1 MTMDEMK
8 NLEELAEENRR
19 LKEENERLQ
28 NLSPKER
35 LYEHIHVSVR
45 TMNIIIG
52 CLCAL
57 FVLVI
62 ILDDEIMMMKSN

>member
-35 LYEHIHVSVR
+35 LYEHSHVSHR
-45 TMNIIIG
+45 TMNIISG

-62 ILDDEIMMMKSN
+62 ILGMMK

>member
-1 MTMDEMK
+1 MK

-62 ILDDEIMMMKSN
+62 ILGMMK

>member
-52 CLCAL
+52 CLCAR

-62 ILDDEIMMMKSN
+62 ILGMMK

>member
-8 NLEELAEENRR
+8 NLEELAVENRR

-62 ILDDEIMMMKSN
+62 ILGMMK

>member
-8 NLEELAEENRR
+8 NLEELSEENRR

-62 ILDDEIMMMKSN
+62 ILGMMK

>member
-1 MTMDEMK
+1 MNMDEMK

-62 ILDDEIMMMKSN
+62 ILGMMK

>member
-8 NLEELAEENRR
+8 NLEELAEDIRR

-62 ILDDEIMMMKSN
+62 ILGMMK

>member
-62 ILDDEIMMMKSN
+62 ILGMMK

>member
-62 ILDDEIMMMKSN
+62 ILGIMK

>member
-45 TMNIIIG
+45 TMNILLG

-62 ILDDEIMMMKSN
+62 ILGMMK

>member
-28 NLSPKER
+28 NLSPTAR
-35 LYEHIHVSVR
+35 LYEHLHVSVR

-62 ILDDEIMMMKSN
+62 ILGMMK

>member
-57 FVLVI
+57 FVVVI
-62 ILDDEIMMMKSN
+62 ILGMMK

>member
-62 ILDDEIMMMKSN
+62 LLGMMK

>member
-52 CLCAL
+52 CLCAM

-62 ILDDEIMMMKSN
+62 ILGMMK

>member
-1 MTMDEMK
+1 MNMDEMK
-8 NLEELAEENRR
+8 NLEELAEENRS

-62 ILDDEIMMMKSN
+62 ILGMMK

>member
-45 TMNIIIG
+45 TINIIIG

-62 ILDDEIMMMKSN
+62 ILGMMK

>member
-57 FVLVI
+57 FVLVN
-62 ILDDEIMMMKSN
+62 ILGMMK

>member
-57 FVLVI
+57 FV
-62 ILDDEIMMMKSN
+62 

>member
-57 FVLVI
+57 FVLV
-62 ILDDEIMMMKSN
+62 MMK

>member
-19 LKEENERLQ
+19 LNEENERLQ

-62 ILDDEIMMMKSN
+62 ILGMMK

>member
-8 NLEELAEENRR
+8 NLEELVEENRR

-62 ILDDEIMMMKSN
+62 ILGMMK

>member
-28 NLSPKER
+28 TLSPKER

-62 ILDDEIMMMKSN
+62 ILGMMK

>member
-1 MTMDEMK
+1 MNMDEMK

-57 FVLVI
+57 FVLMI
-62 ILDDEIMMMKSN
+62 ILGMMK

>member
-1 MTMDEMK
+1 MK

-28 NLSPKER
+28 YLSPKER

-62 ILDDEIMMMKSN
+62 ILGMMK

>member
-35 LYEHIHVSVR
+35 LYEHIHVPVR

-62 ILDDEIMMMKSN
+62 ILGMMK